1 MAQCLKC
8 GTELAIN
15 EEGIAPVLC
24 DPCAG
29 VATSRARRTL
39 RKGTFRDYPITTVLF
54 ALCVMVFL
62 IMVVTD
68 GFKLSL
74 FASGFSFE
82 NSLNWGA
89 NFGPLTIGGQYW
101 RLVTYEF
108 VHGNILHI
116 VMNMWCLWSLGQ
128 LAERLFGGWQTAVI
142 YILTGVGGGLASLA
156 YEPQRWSV
164 GASGAIFGITG
175 AILSGLKFGDLSV
188 TAGQR
193 RSAISSMVTFVI
205 ISFAWGGLGNT
216 DNMCHLGGFV
226 SGLIIGL
233 PLSAFKRK
241 NRSLQAAMLVVTA
254 LGLAAATKELVQR
267 HGHPSR
273 LFTAEYYV
281 SRQNFPAAIETLQK
295 DLVANPDSAE
305 TYAELARVYYLN
317 HEPQKADAALKKA
330 AQLDPSILEQSDDD
344 DDNSQT
350 TQPAKKD

>member
-1 MAQCLKC
+1 MPQCLKC
-8 GTELAIN
+8 GSELAVN
-15 EEGIAPVLC
+15 DEGIAPVLC

-39 RKGTFRDYPITTVLF
+39 RTGTFRDYPVTTALF
-54 ALCVMVFL
+54 ALCVAVFG

-68 GFKLSL
+68 GFKLSV

-82 NSLNWGA
+82 NSLRWGA

-101 RLVTYEF
+101 RLVTYAF
-108 VHGNILHI
+108 VHGDILHI

-142 YILTGVGGGLASLA
+142 YILTGVGGGLASIA
-156 YEPQRWSV
+156 YEPDRWSV
-164 GASGAIFGITG
+164 GASGAIFGIAG
-175 AILSGLKFGDLSV
+175 AVLSGLKFGDLSV
-188 TAGQR
+188 SEGQR
-193 RSAISSMVTFVI
+193 RSAIGSMITFII
-205 ISFAWGGLGNT
+205 ISFAWGGLGRT

-233 PLSAFKRK
+233 PLSAFRRK

-254 LGLAAATKELVQR
+254 LVLAAATKELVQL

-273 LFTAEYYV
+273 LVTADYYATHG
-281 SRQNFPAAIETLQK
+281 NFSAAIETLQK

-305 TYAELARVYYLN
+305 TYAELGRVYYL
-317 HEPQKADAALKKA
+317 HGEMEKADAALKKA
-330 AQLDPSILEQSDDD
+330 AQIDPSVLEQSDDD

-350 TQPAKKD
+350 TKPTKKD